1 MDSSGILFSQPV
13 QKGYERSTN
22 GGIIWQGFQL
32 CGNVGAICA
41 ASRDV
46 VSVIICSAMAGFAGL
61 DLIVDGV
68 VHMLRRGEREM
79 LAWREGVLSDEIPR
93 VEL

>member
-1 MDSSGILFSQPV
+1 VDSSGIIFSQPV

-22 GGIIWQGFQL
+22 GGIIWQGFVII
-32 CGNVGAICA
+32 VGAICA

-46 VSVIICSAMAGFAGL
+46 VSMIICSAVAGFAGL

-68 VHMLRRGEREM
+68 IHMLRRGERDAGM
-79 LAWREGVLSDEIPR
+79 EGRSLE
-93 VEL
+93 